1 MGVHQL
7 SKVIG
12 DNAQKAVK
20 SCEMKSYFGRK
31 VAIDAS
37 MSIYQFLI
45 AVRQEGNTLTNAE
58 GESTSHLM
66 GMFYRTIRMIENG
79 IKPVY
84 VFEGK
89 PPSMKAGELAKR
101 ADRRVESSK
110 ELAKAE
116 AEEDLE
122 AIEKFSK
129 RLVKVTPAH
138 NEDCRQL
145 LSLMGV
151 PFINAPGEA
160 EAQCAALAKSG
171 KVYAVGTEDMDALA
185 FGTPVLLRHLT
196 FSEARKMAIQEF
208 NLASVLEGL
217 GLTMDQFIDLC
228 ILLGCD
234 YVDTIR
240 GIGPKKALD
249 LLHKHQSID
258 CVLKNIDKSKYPVP
272 DDWPYE
278 DAKKLFL
285 NPDVTDPSTIELKW
299 NEPDEE
305 GLVEFLCHKHGFNEE
320 RIRNGAKKLLKAKNT
335 TTQGRI
341 DNFFTSMPSK
351 NNPSTPTV
359 TNKNNKKSS
368 TTSSSDRKRKSNT
381 GTPGGYKKPNETET
395 VLNNLL
401 DFSYLQCIF
410 FSVFNFSL

>member
-1 MGVHQL
+1 
-7 SKVIG
+7 
-12 DNAQKAVK
+12 
-20 SCEMKSYFGRK
+20 
-31 VAIDAS
+31 
-37 MSIYQFLI
+37 
-45 AVRQEGNTLTNAE
+45 
-58 GESTSHLM
+58 
-66 GMFYRTIRMIENG
+66 
-79 IKPVY
+79 
-84 VFEGK
+84 
-89 PPSMKAGELAKR
+89 
-101 ADRRVESSK
+101 
-110 ELAKAE
+110 
-116 AEEDLE
+116 
-122 AIEKFSK
+122 
-129 RLVKVTPAH
+129 
-138 NEDCRQL
+138 
-145 LSLMGV
+145 MGV

-160 EAQCAALAKSG
+160 EAQCAALARSG

-258 CVLKNIDKSKYPVP
+258 Y
-272 DDWPYE
+272 
-278 DAKKLFL
+278 
-285 NPDVTDPSTIELKW
+285 PSTIELKW

-381 GTPGGYKKPNETET
+381 GTPGGYKKPK
-395 VLNNLL
+395 
-401 DFSYLQCIF
+401 
-410 FSVFNFSL
+410 